1 MKKILYF
8 AMLFAMPAMAQ
19 QTTVSTLEDTGVTFT
34 DQNYWNGGKIG
45 TPEVGNWD
53 EDIYHCSWTSGLLTG
68 HVDYNFMDDEYF
80 GSYYW
85 WGGIALSQRTSTELK
100 SMDDQYNNIVGTGAN
115 GSETFG
121 VIYGDLF
128 TIDVNVDGGAMIK
141 SMFVANSAYTMQ
153 NVLGG
158 DGYSE
163 KFQNEGDHIYLNIE
177 ATKADGTTKTEVVK
191 LAEFTTELSYLEGWT
206 RVDLS
211 SFGTDVTKLT
221 FTFDAHNSG
230 VPLYACIDDIEVVT
244 GIEGPATFENLELA
258 EESFWNGTD
267 DSGSFIS
274 GGYKFENGHQV
285 YDYGEWGTYDYC
297 YGFYYTNRTATTYTG
312 DAVNEQYNS
321 AVGSGAEGSSSYATY
336 NLNLFDDP
344 KGVEV
349 LGGEQVISGCYL
361 TNNAYAYLSMKNGEN
376 NTKQFQQGDWF
387 KLTITGLNAEGEQTG
402 TVDFYL
408 ADLTSENEADHYILD
423 EWRWCDLTPL
433 GAVKRL
439 EFNMSST
446 DNGDWGMNT
455 PAYFCMD
462 NLGGEAPQT
471 VGISTFDNL
480 TISQFDNCYD
490 LQGRQLSNSKWS
502 NGQINKGLYIVNGK
516 KIVLK

>member
-1 MKKILYF
+1 M
-8 AMLFAMPAMAQ
+8 
-19 QTTVSTLEDTGVTFT
+19 
-34 DQNYWNGGKIG
+34 
-45 TPEVGNWD
+45 
-53 EDIYHCSWTSGLLTG
+53 
-68 HVDYNFMDDEYF
+68 
-80 GSYYW
+80 
-85 WGGIALSQRTSTELK
+85 
-100 SMDDQYNNIVGTGAN
+100 
-115 GSETFG
+115 
-121 VIYGDLF
+121 
-128 TIDVNVDGGAMIK
+128 
-141 SMFVANSAYTMQ
+141 
-153 NVLGG
+153 
-158 DGYSE
+158 
-163 KFQNEGDHIYLNIE
+163 
-177 ATKADGTTKTEVVK
+177 
-191 LAEFTTELSYLEGWT
+191 
-206 RVDLS
+206 
-211 SFGTDVTKLT
+211 
-221 FTFDAHNSG
+221 
-230 VPLYACIDDIEVVT
+230 VT

-258 EESFWNGTD
+258 EESYWNGTD

-285 YDYGEWGTYDYC
+285 YDYGEWGTFDYC
-297 YGFYYTNRTATTYTG
+297 YGFFYTNRTATTYTG

-349 LGGEQVISGCYL
+349 LGDEQVISGCYL

-376 NTKQFQQGDWF
+376 STKQFQQGDWF

-446 DNGDWGMNT
+446 DNNEWGMNT

-471 VGISTFDNL
+471 VGISTLDYS
-480 TISQFDNCYD
+480 TISQFGNCYD

-502 NGQINKGLYIVNGK
+502 NGQINKGLYIINGK
-516 KIVLK
+516 KLFIK

>member
-8 AMLFAMPAMAQ
+8 AMLFAMPVMAQ

-34 DQNYWNGGKIG
+34 DQNYWNGGKTG
-45 TPEVGNWD
+45 TPEEGDWG

-68 HVDYNFMDDEYF
+68 HVDYNFMEDEEY
-80 GSYYW
+80 GYSYDW
-85 WGGIALSQRTSTELK
+85 WGGIALSQRTGTALTG
-100 SMDDQYNNIVGTGAN
+100 MDDQYNNIVGTGAN
-115 GSETFG
+115 GSETFA

-128 TIDVNVDGGAMIK
+128 TIDVNVGGGAMIS
-141 SMFVANSAYTMQ
+141 SMYVANSAYTMQ
-153 NVLGG
+153 NVLVG
-158 DGYSE
+158 DGYSA

-177 ATKADGTTKTEVVK
+177 ATKADGSTKTEVVK
-191 LAEFTTELSYLEGWT
+191 LAEFTTELNYLEGWT
-206 RVDLS
+206 KVDLS
-211 SFGTDVTKLT
+211 GFGTDVTKLT

-244 GIEGPATFENLELA
+244 GIEGPATFENLQLA
-258 EESFWNGTD
+258 DESFWNGTD

-321 AVGSGAEGSSSYATY
+321 AVGTAAEGSNYATY
-336 NLNLFDDP
+336 NLNLYDDP

-349 LGGEQVISGCYL
+349 LGEPQVVSGCYL

-376 NTKQFQQGDWF
+376 GTKQFQQGDWF
-387 KLTITGLNAEGEQTG
+387 KLTITGLDAEGNQTG

-408 ADLTSENEADHYILD
+408 ADLRSENEAEQYILD
-423 EWRWCDLTPL
+423 EWRWCDLTSL

-446 DNGDWGMNT
+446 DNGQWGMNT

-462 NLGGEAPQT
+462 NLGGEKPSGDVT
-471 VGISTFDNL
+471 GITSRTLSTTQQCF
-480 TISQFDNCYD
+480 D
-490 LQGRQLSNSKWS
+490 LQGRRVS
-502 NGQINKGLYIVNGK
+502 GLMQRGIYIVDGK
-516 KIVLK
+516 KVLMK